1 VKRLPKIPDRNA
13 GALPE
18 RIGAFVEL
26 YGFEAIAVA
35 LARWCDGEA
44 GDSRGLRRELVLR
57 GFADALRDM
66 GAQAREA
73 LDQGLASTDAPIIG
87 RKFRFAPEARGAV
100 AEEAAFAIVRAVRK
114 GGIRKALGAPPILS
128 DRELQKA
135 GGMTQ
140 YDLVEVEVLDARGR
154 RLGTDALPPCALE
167 DFASYH
173 C

>member
-1 VKRLPKIPDRNA
+1 VSRLPPLPDRNA

-26 YGFEAIAVA
+26 YGFEAMALA

-44 GDSRGLRRELVLR
+44 ASSRGLRRELVLR
-57 GFADALRDM
+57 RLAEALRDM
-66 GAQAREA
+66 GAEAREE
-73 LDQGLASTDAPIIG
+73 LNEGLAATDGPLSG

-100 AEEAAFAIVRAVRK
+100 AEEAVFAIVRAVQK

-128 DRELQKA
+128 DRKLQKA
-135 GGMTQ
+135 GGMTR

-167 DFASYH
+167 YFASYR
-173 C
+173 